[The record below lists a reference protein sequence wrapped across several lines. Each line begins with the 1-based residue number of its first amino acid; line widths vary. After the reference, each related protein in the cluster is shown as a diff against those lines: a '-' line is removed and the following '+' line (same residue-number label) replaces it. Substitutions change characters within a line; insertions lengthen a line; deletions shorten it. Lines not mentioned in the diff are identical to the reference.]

1 MVQIPLA
8 GPCLEKVAINACIL
22 AGGDAV
28 NW

>member
-1 MVQIPLA
+1 MVQLPLA
-8 GPCLEKVAINACIL
+8 WPCLEKVAIHAYIL